1 MKELGRKR
9 RNCGVLCATV
19 NEVVW
24 EDLAEEKALKQRAEE
39 GETVCQHVLGL
50 KCKCK
55 ECPILVNRMFCFS

>member
-39 GETVCQHVLGL
+39 GEAVCHKCSGTSASVKNVL
-50 KCKCK
+50 
-55 ECPILVNRMFCFS
+55 F